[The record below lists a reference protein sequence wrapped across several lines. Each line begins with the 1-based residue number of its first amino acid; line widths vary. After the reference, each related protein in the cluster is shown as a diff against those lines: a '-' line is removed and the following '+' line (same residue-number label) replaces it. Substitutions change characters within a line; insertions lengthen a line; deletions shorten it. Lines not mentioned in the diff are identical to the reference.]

1 MERPTIADIAQRAG
15 VSKARVLGVNGRPGV
30 SELTRAR
37 ILAIADEMQWRPHSA
52 ARARASPARGCG
64 SRPVPTCPDAR
75 HRALLRAARL
85 GLQAGLSTDG
95 TALQLLIVEDRD
107 AEIGVLTAAGPPS
120 DGSTASPSWTFSRT
134 TPASRCSSSWE
145 RRAVVGGPLD
155 ESSKLSYAW
164 ADDTEAMLSLI
175 DYLAALGHHD
185 IVHVAGLP
193 QFRHTQRRME
203 ALEGSRERLDLNC
216 RSIPTDYSDSEGAAI
231 TRRLLSSRE
240 RPTAIV
246 YDSDV
251 MAVAGL
257 GVALEM
263 GVRVPA
269 DLSMVSF
276 EDSLL
281 TRLTHPALTALA
293 RDTQA
298 WDEHRPTAPRARAR
312 LVAPADSPVAD
323 AAARRAREHGAA
335 ADARVGLTDRDA
347 SRPRLAPRPLRFLN

>member
-15 VSKARVLGVNGRPGV
+15 VSKGAVSFALNGRPGV
-30 SELTRAR
+30 SEGTRAR

-52 ARARASPARGCG
+52 ARALGKSRAGAVGLVLSRPARTLGVEPFFG
-64 SRPVPTCPDAR
+64 QLVS
-75 HRALLRAARL
+75 

-107 AEIGVLTAAGPPS
+107 AEIEAYRRWTA
-120 DGSTASPSWTFSRT
+120 
-134 TPASRCSSSWE
+134 E
-145 RRAVVGGPLD
+145 RRVDGFVVLDLLEDDPRLPVLEQLAVPVLVMGGPL
-155 ESSKLSYAW
+155 EETCTLSYAW
-164 ADDTEAMLSLI
+164 ADDTEAMLSLV

-185 IVHVAGLP
+185 IAHVAGLP

-203 ALEGSRERLDLNC
+203 ALEGSRERLDLRC

-298 WDEHRPTAPRARAR
+298 WGTTIGRLVLELVHDASHRVTHQSPTPRLVVRESTAP
-312 LVAPADSPVAD
+312 
-323 AAARRAREHGAA
+323 
-335 ADARVGLTDRDA
+335 
-347 SRPRLAPRPLRFLN
+347 PRG